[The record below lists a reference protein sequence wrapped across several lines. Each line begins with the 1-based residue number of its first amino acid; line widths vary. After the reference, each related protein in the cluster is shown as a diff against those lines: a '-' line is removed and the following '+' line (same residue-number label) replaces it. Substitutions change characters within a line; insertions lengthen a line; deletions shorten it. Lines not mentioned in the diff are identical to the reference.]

1 MELEGSLSSVGLAWE
16 QMMLL
21 SPSASASTG
30 GQRGEL
36 LSGDSA
42 SELGGS
48 CPLGGV
54 TPRVGCCCLHG
65 CELHFHAFKMA
76 CNSTTSCPG
85 RK

>member
-1 MELEGSLSSVGLAWE
+1 MELEGSSVRLAWE
-16 QMMLL
+16 WVMLL
-21 SPSASASTG
+21 SPLASASTG
-30 GQRGEL
+30 GQREEL

-42 SELGGS
+42 TKLGGS
-48 CPLGGV
+48 CPLCGV

-65 CELHFHAFKMA
+65 CELHCHAFKMA